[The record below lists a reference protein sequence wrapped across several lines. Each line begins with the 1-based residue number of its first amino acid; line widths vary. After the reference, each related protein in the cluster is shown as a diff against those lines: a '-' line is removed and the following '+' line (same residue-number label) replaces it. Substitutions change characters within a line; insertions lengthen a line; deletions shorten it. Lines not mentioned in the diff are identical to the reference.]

1 MSAKSQPKVAVLLTI
16 LLALSVCGAACQSTQ
31 APDIVDTWSP
41 PPEAEGI
48 VPLSCDEIE
57 QVFAYDPQAPLDI
70 QETSRRGEWRVTIID
85 LTYASPMGG
94 RVPAT
99 LIVPDGAG
107 PFAGTLYQHG
117 MPSTRQPYI
126 PDAVALARRGAV
138 VLLIDAP
145 FARRPGGLE
154 NPVTHTERDRREQIQ
169 LIIDLRR
176 GVDLLLSRPD
186 VDPERL
192 AYVGGSYAGRMG
204 GLLAGV
210 EHRLKA
216 YVLISGGGGLVSWE
230 TDPERHARWH
240 SVSEYTRGRWVE
252 WMWPIEPI
260 HYVGCAS
267 PAALLFQNGTLDTS
281 STPADALRYQEAG
294 SEPKTVLWYN
304 AGHQLNTAAGRD
316 EVEWLSERIGI
327 SARPPIPRG
336 VGIVLTAWFVA
347 VAASLVLV
355 GLTLW
360 RRRPTPLGSWLAWLL
375 TTAFLGPLGLW
386 ICWMSRGQTRSE
398 RETQRTASPGRRA
411 LGSAAWAAAGNMPG
425 VIGIL
430 AVVLYGPIVDE
441 MLGKN
446 LILLVVPTL
455 LLLPFSAGA
464 LTFALTRWLS
474 RSDTS
479 FRFSHSRPLFVE
491 TVSTSLVLAAASPIV
506 ITVIAVCKNSW
517 NPFAVDLF
525 YPPFCGAFCLAALAG
540 VIVTYP
546 FHLWMIRRGVI
557 AWGQAPAAAPRSL
570 AWYWKGMLMLLS
582 VSAMASAFLLA
593 MRIA

>member
-1 MSAKSQPKVAVLLTI
+1 MKRRVSIILFLFL
-16 LLALSVCGAACQSTQ
+16 LLALSVCGAACQSTR

-57 QVFAYDPQAPLDI
+57 AVFAYDPQAPLDI
-70 QETSRRGEWRVTIID
+70 QETSRRQEWGVTIIEV
-85 LTYASPMGG
+85 TYASPMGG

-99 LIVPDGAG
+99 LIVPAGAG

-126 PDAVALARRGAV
+126 PDAVAYARRGAV

-145 FARRPGGLE
+145 YVRRAGGLR
-154 NPVTHTERDRREQIQ
+154 NAVTHTEQDRREQIQ
-169 LIIDLRR
+169 LIVDLRR

-192 AYVGGSYAGRMG
+192 AYVGGSYGGRMG

-216 YVLISGGGGLVSWE
+216 YVLISGGGGLVSYE
-230 TDPERHARWH
+230 TDPERRANWAAM
-240 SVSEYTRGRWVE
+240 SEYTRQQWVE

-294 SEPKTVLWYN
+294 SEPKTILWYN

-327 SARPPIPRG
+327 SVRPPIPRS
-336 VGIVLTAWFVA
+336 VEIVLTAWFVA
-347 VAASLVLV
+347 VAASLVRV
-355 GLTLW
+355 GLHLW
-360 RRRPTPLGSWLAWLL
+360 RSRSTPLGGWLAWLQ

-386 ICWMSRGQTRSE
+386 ICWMNRGQPRSE
-398 RETQRTASPGRRA
+398 SETQRAASPGRRA
-411 LGSAAWAAAGNMPG
+411 LGSAAWAAAGNVPG

-430 AVVLYGPIVDE
+430 AVVLYAPPVDD

-446 LILLVVPTL
+446 LVLLVATAL
-455 LLLPFSAGA
+455 FLLPFSAGA

-474 RSDTS
+474 RSDAS
-479 FRFSHSRPLFVE
+479 YRSAYSRPLFVE
-491 TVSTSLVLAAASPIV
+491 TVSTCLVLAPAVPIV
-506 ITVIAVCKNSW
+506 ITAIAICKNFW

-525 YPPFCGAFCLAALAG
+525 YPPFWGAFCLAALAG
-540 VIVTYP
+540 MIVTYP
-546 FHLWMIRRGVI
+546 FHLWMIRRGLI
-557 AWGQAPAAAPRSL
+557 AWGLAPAAPRRGL
-570 AWYWKGMLMLLS
+570 AWYWKGAL
-582 VSAMASAFLLA
+582 LLA
-593 MRIA
+593 SFAVLLGAIFLSMQLV

>member
-1 MSAKSQPKVAVLLTI
+1 MKRQFSILLHI
-16 LLALSVCGAACQSTQ
+16 FLLLALCACGAACQSTR

-70 QETSRRGEWRVTIID
+70 QETSRRGEWGVTIID

-99 LIVPDGAG
+99 LIVPDDAG

-126 PDAVALARRGAV
+126 PDAVAYARRGAV

-145 FARRPGGLE
+145 FARRAGGLE
-154 NPVTHTERDRREQIQ
+154 NAVTHTEQDRREQIQ

-192 AYVGGSYAGRMG
+192 AYVGGSYGGRMG

-216 YVLISGGGGLVSWE
+216 YVLLSGGGGLVSYE
-230 TDPERHARWH
+230 TDPERRARWH
-240 SVSEYTRGRWVE
+240 SMSEYTRRRWVA

-267 PAALLFQNGTLDTS
+267 PAALLFQNGTLDTW

-294 SEPKTVLWYN
+294 SEPKTILWYN
-304 AGHQLNTAAGRD
+304 AGHQLNTAAARD
-316 EVEWLSERIGI
+316 QVEWLSERIGI
-327 SARPPIPRG
+327 SARAPIPRG
-336 VGIVLTAWFVA
+336 VEIVLTAWFVA

-355 GLTLW
+355 GLHLW
-360 RRRPTPLGSWLAWLL
+360 RSRPTPLGSWLAWLL

-386 ICWMSRGQTRSE
+386 ICWINRGQTCSE
-398 RETQRTASPGRRA
+398 RETQRAASPGRRA

-430 AVVLYGPIVDE
+430 AVVLYAPLVDE

-446 LILLVVPTL
+446 LVLLVATTL
-455 LLLPFSAGA
+455 FLLPFSAGA

-491 TVSTSLVLAAASPIV
+491 TVSTCLVLAAAFPII
-506 ITVIAVCKNSW
+506 ITVIAICKNFW

-525 YPPFCGAFCLAALAG
+525 YPPFWGAFCLAALAG
-540 VIVTYP
+540 MIVTYP
-546 FHLWMIRRGVI
+546 FHLWMIRRGLI
-557 AWGQAPAAAPRSL
+557 AWGLVPAVPRRGL
-570 AWYWKGMLMLLS
+570 AWYWKGAL
-582 VSAMASAFLLA
+582 LLA
-593 MRIA
+593 SFAVLLGAIFLSIQLV

>member
-1 MSAKSQPKVAVLLTI
+1 MKRRVSIIVYLFL
-16 LLALSVCGAACQSTQ
+16 LLALSVCGAACQSTR

-70 QETSRRGEWRVTIID
+70 QETSRHREWGVTIID

-117 MPSTRQPYI
+117 IPSTRQPYI
-126 PDAVALARRGAV
+126 PDAVAYARRGAV

-145 FARRPGGLE
+145 FARRAGGLE
-154 NPVTHTERDRREQIQ
+154 NAVTHTERDRREQIQ

-192 AYVGGSYAGRMG
+192 AYVGGSYGGRMG

-216 YVLISGGGGLVSWE
+216 YVLISGGGGLVSYE
-230 TDPERHARWH
+230 TTPERRANWAAM
-240 SVSEYTRGRWVE
+240 SEYTQQHWVE

-294 SEPKTVLWYN
+294 SEPKTILWYN
-304 AGHQLNTAAGRD
+304 AGHQLNAAAGRD

-336 VGIVLTAWFVA
+336 VEIVLTAWFVA
-347 VAASLVLV
+347 VAASLVLI
-355 GLTLW
+355 GLSLW

-386 ICWMSRGQTRSE
+386 IYWMNRGQLQGE
-398 RETQRTASPGRRA
+398 KETQNAASPGRRA
-411 LGSAAWAAAGNMPG
+411 LGSAAWAAAGNVPG

-430 AVVLYGPIVDE
+430 AVVLYAPFVDE
-441 MLGKN
+441 MPGKN
-446 LILLVVPTL
+446 IVLLVAAMF
-455 LLLPFSAGA
+455 LLPFSAGA
-464 LTFALTRWLS
+464 LTFALTRCLS
-474 RSDTS
+474 PSDASYRSA
-479 FRFSHSRPLFVE
+479 HSRPLFVE
-491 TVSTSLVLAAASPIV
+491 AVSTCLVLAAVFPIV
-506 ITVIAVCKNSW
+506 ITFIAIIKNFW

-525 YPPFCGAFCLAALAG
+525 YPPFWGAFCLAALAG
-540 VIVTYP
+540 MIVTYP
-546 FHLWMIRRGVI
+546 FHLWMIRRGLI
-557 AWGQAPAAAPRSL
+557 AWGLAPALPRRGL
-570 AWYWKGMLMLLS
+570 AWYWKGTL
-582 VSAMASAFLLA
+582 LLA
-593 MRIA
+593 SFAVLLGAIFLSMQLL